1 MSIILLVGFNLFV
14 SSSVP
19 QGPTATDTPSGFSVM
34 VGGEHKIKHDFNYDF
49 IASYY
54 SGTNYEASLHGLL
67 IGKEL
72 VLGKKFSILPEI
84 GAVRG
89 IRTREETSEIG
100 YSPLFLIRF
109 AYLFSTENS
118 SFQIGLSLREV
129 FNEEIGID
137 FLDFGIGF
145 RM

>member
-19 QGPTATDTPSGFSVM
+19 QGTIAIDTPSGFSVM
-34 VGGEHKIKHDFNYDF
+34 VGGEYKVNYDLV
-49 IASYY
+49 ATYY
-54 SGTNYEASLHGLL
+54 SGSNYEVRLHGISL
-67 IGKEL
+67 GKEL
-72 VLGKKFSILPEI
+72 LLAQKFSILPEI
-84 GAVRG
+84 GMAKI
-89 IRTREETSEIG
+89 IRTRESASESG
-100 YSPLFLIRF
+100 YSPLLIVRF
-109 AYLFSTENS
+109 AYLFSTEIT
-118 SFQIGLSLREV
+118 SFQIGLSVREA

>member
-19 QGPTATDTPSGFSVM
+19 QGAAAIDTPSGFSVM
-34 VGGEHKIKHDFNYDF
+34 VGGKYKVNYDF

-54 SGTNYEASLHGLL
+54 SKNSYEVRLHGVSL
-67 IGKEL
+67 GKEL
-72 VLGKKFSILPEI
+72 FLGQKFSILPEI
-84 GAVRG
+84 GISRVE
-89 IRTREETSEIG
+89 RTREDASESG
-100 YSPLFLIRF
+100 FSPLFIVRF

-118 SFQIGLSLREV
+118 TFQIGFSLREA
-129 FNEEIGID
+129 FNEKIDID
-137 FLDFGIGF
+137 FIDFGIGF